1 MPLETAKNNLDG
13 QPVDKKTL
21 GVEFDMKDVTQSTVA
36 YQYADEQ
43 AKLRYRR
50 ALDQAKLVLD
60 NPFANQ
66 ALVDQVRTDLEAA
79 RQALDGV
86 KRKPTLSLVRVE
98 KEEDQR
104 LSFS

>member
-1 MPLETAKNNLDG
+1 
-13 QPVDKKTL
+13 
-21 GVEFDMKDVTQSTVA
+21 MKDVTQSTVA

-43 AKLRYRR
+43 TKLRYRR

-79 RQALDGV
+79 
-86 KRKPTLSLVRVE
+86 LSSSGWCQENQPLSSPCRE
-98 KEEDQR
+98 GR
-104 LSFS
+104 RSTPSFS